1 MSFQVMTTIPT
12 IKGKNKDE
20 SSFISLDHIIKKD
33 EAINFC
39 LCIFSGSI
47 SLHLGYIFS
56 LRQDSDRN
64 PGTLNRS
71 KAPPCCFLTFI
82 SGVVVLLF
90 AVQHLESCLP
100 DHKSGRPR
108 NQTQFEVMLNI
119 VAKASYDLE
128 VLCLAIC
135 Q

>member
-1 MSFQVMTTIPT
+1 MSHL
-12 IKGKNKDE
+12 
-20 SSFISLDHIIKKD
+20 SFHLIIKND
-33 EAINFC
+33 EAIQFS
-39 LCIFSGSI
+39 LFMSSGSL
-47 SLHLGYIFS
+47 SLHLRYIFS

-82 SGVVVLLF
+82 LVVVVLLF
-90 AVQHLESCLP
+90 AVQHLESCLS